1 MLVINPKRVNE
12 EIQEKPHWYNYYAG
26 YSHSFAMNVI
36 QGAGLCG
43 SSVILDPWNGAGT
56 TTLMASIAGY
66 ASIGVDLNPVMKV
79 IAKAKQ
85 STSNDV
91 AKIEQKLA
99 NVAKVRVARLSD
111 NDPLRQ
117 WFRDG
122 GVRAVRKVERLIL
135 EGTVHSNVADKVDS
149 LPASDCVLYTALF
162 NCVRG
167 YLKEFIPS
175 NPTWI
180 KKPKH
185 EYDKI
190 DIEWKD
196 FKSRFLALVAEMING
211 LHLNEHDWSEGRA
224 SLLVASSEQLPL
236 PDLSVDLV
244 LTSPPYCTR
253 IDYGV
258 ATMPELAIVS
268 GFIDNESD
276 KIRRN
281 LMGTTTVPK
290 VLGDLSHLNFGS
302 TCAAFL
308 DAVKSHSSKASATYY
323 YKNFMQYFSALSSSL
338 SEVSRVMRCG
348 ASFVCVVQDS
358 FYKDLHCDLPK
369 IIVELG
375 VLYGLKLQQRHDFE
389 SKQNMININGRSKTY
404 RKQSTAYES
413 VLLMVK

>member
-1 MLVINPKRVNE
+1 
-12 EIQEKPHWYNYYAG
+12 
-26 YSHSFAMNVI
+26 MNVI
-36 QGAGLCG
+36 QGAGLSG

-56 TTLMASIAGY
+56 TSLMASIAGY
-66 ASIGVDLNPVMKV
+66 DSIGVDLNPVMKV

-85 STSNDV
+85 STNSDI
-91 AKIEQKLA
+91 AKIEHTIA
-99 NVAKVRVARLSD
+99 NIAKVRMGGLSD
-111 NDPLRQ
+111 TDPLRQ
-117 WFRDG
+117 WFRDS

-135 EGTVHSNVADKVDS
+135 NGAVHASVADKVDS
-149 LPASDCVLYTALF
+149 LTTSDCVLYTALF

-167 YLKEFIPS
+167 YLKGFIPS

-180 KKPKH
+180 KKPKN
-185 EYDKI
+185 ECDKV
-190 DIEWKD
+190 DVGWKE
-196 FKSRFLALVAEMING
+196 FKSRFLVIVAEMING
-211 LHLNEHDWSEGRA
+211 LHLNEHDWKEERA
-224 SLLVASSEQLPL
+224 SIFIASSEQLPL
-236 PDLSVDLV
+236 ADLSVDLV

-268 GFIDNESD
+268 GFIKDESD
-276 KIRRN
+276 KIRRA

-290 VLGDLSHLNFGS
+290 ISNNLPHLQFGS
-302 TCAAFL
+302 ICADFL

-323 YKNFMQYFSALSSSL
+323 YKNFVQYFAALSKSL
-338 SEVSRVMRCG
+338 FEISRVMKCG

-358 FYKDLHCDLPK
+358 FYKDLHCDLPG

-375 VLYGLKLQQRHDFE
+375 QLYGLKFQQRHDFE